1 MSYTICLNM
10 IVKNESHIIVKTLE
24 NITSNININY
34 YIISDTGSDDNTIE
48 LIKNFMINKKI
59 DGKIIQ
65 NEWKDFG
72 HNRTLAL
79 DAAYNKTDY
88 LFIFDADDEIVGDF
102 VLPNNPTNDIYD
114 LKFGKDFLYVRPLLI
129 NNRKKWVFNG
139 VLHEYL
145 DVNEQHT
152 RGLIDGNYYI
162 ISGRIGNRS
171 LDKTK
176 YLKDVIILKNAF
188 DTETNNFLKCRYA
201 FYCAQSLKDCGNKE
215 ESINWYLKCLDL
227 DNWNQ
232 EKYYSCLMLGNLYIE
247 LNNIYE
253 NFKVIIFDLHFYN
266 LSYELIKSFNN
277 TPKLPS
283 VFPDEVNVFHTA
295 NAISS

>member
-1 MSYTICLNM
+1 M

-114 LKFGKDFLYVRPLLI
+114 LKFGKDFCM
-129 NNRKKWVFNG
+129 
-139 VLHEYL
+139 L
-145 DVNEQHT
+145 DH
-152 RGLIDGNYYI
+152 Y
-162 ISGRIGNRS
+162 
-171 LDKTK
+171 
-176 YLKDVIILKNAF
+176 
-188 DTETNNFLKCRYA
+188 
-201 FYCAQSLKDCGNKE
+201 
-215 ESINWYLKCLDL
+215 
-227 DNWNQ
+227 
-232 EKYYSCLMLGNLYIE
+232 
-247 LNNIYE
+247 
-253 NFKVIIFDLHFYN
+253 
-266 LSYELIKSFNN
+266 
-277 TPKLPS
+277 
-283 VFPDEVNVFHTA
+283 
-295 NAISS
+295 